1 MVPPTTSDDLQ
12 FLTALDIHIDVS
24 HRNFFELK
32 LWSPSRWSKR
42 MRQDS
47 AFPMDAN
54 GRIRVPASG
63 VYFVYAQV
71 WDDAGLPLSNLGVIL
86 RQFLNNPPPH
96 SDQLP
101 GRARRERFRSDRRR
115 KPLPTL
121 HHDDPHA
128 GRDHDQGDNVRA

>member
-1 MVPPTTSDDLQ
+1 MIVPLSENFDKMKKLSFAKNVKRNGTSNNHQ

-71 WDDAGLPLSNLGVIL
+71 WDDAGLPQSNFTLGVIL
-86 RQFLNNPPPH
+86 RQFLNNLH
-96 SDQLP
+96 SSL
-101 GRARRERFRSDRRR
+101 RS
-115 KPLPTL
+115 TTWTSTT
-121 HHDDPHA
+121 
-128 GRDHDQGDNVRA
+128 